1 MSVQQKV
8 AKYFVSVFCF
18 YRIMVKMY
26 PKAFVL
32 LTLTTKSSIR
42 IFVVEWLIV
51 FISTKNHFKG
61 NILSLVL
68 VQNISFPLSSIALVL
83 PATKELGY
91 ITRYIQKLDK
101 TSFRKRN
108 PTTRSHYIYIYIQC
122 VPFKTYLKL
131 DIYIKYRKIIIMPFS
146 VVLHRF

>member
-8 AKYFVSVFCF
+8 AKYIVSVVCF
-18 YRIMVKMY
+18 YCRMVKMY

-42 IFVVEWLIV
+42 IFDVEGVRI

-61 NILSLVL
+61 HILSLVL
-68 VQNISFPLSSIALVL
+68 VQNISFPLSPIALVL

-91 ITRYIQKLDK
+91 ITRYIKK
-101 TSFRKRN
+101 INKKSFK
-108 PTTRSHYIYIYIQC
+108 
-122 VPFKTYLKL
+122 K
-131 DIYIKYRKIIIMPFS
+131 
-146 VVLHRF
+146 